1 MVIGSKIYMIKK
13 NIMRYKF
20 WNKAWF
26 KACILIGLFIAA
38 YWIPL
43 KTIVNIWWSDEDYSY
58 GFLIPLF
65 SAYLLW
71 DKRKILQNIRFKTAW
86 PVMPFLIFFVLF
98 SLYGILGSSGN
109 ISMPAVPI
117 LIILFTAFCF
127 GMETIRRLIMPL
139 GFLIFMIRI
148 PPSIEG
154 SLGLYLK
161 QISSKLGG
169 AIIGLFNISVN
180 VSGNIIDLG
189 VTQLQV
195 VDACSGMRYL
205 FPLMALG
212 VVYVY
217 FFEKVTWKRIFCVLA
232 TIPIAVLTNA
242 LRIGIT
248 GILTNYFGP
257 TMAEG
262 FFHSF
267 SGWIIFMLAL
277 ACLFLLGRILAFFPP
292 EKSAVRLSD
301 IPKVDTQ
308 TESIS
313 SGNINLSFYIS
324 VGLLVLVLIFS
335 LSTKAL
341 PPVKIQGGIASFPL
355 EFAGWQGRS
364 EYVDPG
370 IIIQSGAEESFSGTY
385 QNDFGGVI
393 SLYMGYRSTAFLS
406 NDNFFHSPTICL
418 PSAGWITKETSIHV
432 IKDVP
437 FFGDM
442 KVTEMLIEKGGDKQL
457 VYFWFQTKD
466 NATHD
471 KDINRFHLAVHAI
484 KRDNTYDLF
493 IRPVTL
499 LQRNEPIGNAE
510 TRMDNFVR
518 HMMGTMLGFLKERQ
532 IKNHT

>member
-1 MVIGSKIYMIKK
+1 
-13 NIMRYKF
+13 MRNKF
-20 WNKAWF
+20 WDEAWF
-26 KACILIGLFIAA
+26 KACILLGLFIAA

-43 KTIVNIWWSDEDYSY
+43 KTIVNVWWTDEDYSY

-71 DKRKILQNIRFKTAW
+71 EKRKVLRSIQFKTAW
-86 PVMPFLIFFVLF
+86 PVLPFLIFFVLL

-127 GMETIRRLIMPL
+127 GMETIRRLIIPL

-169 AIIGLFNISVN
+169 AIIALFNISVN

-212 VVYVY
+212 IVYAY
-217 FFEKVTWKRIFCVLA
+217 FFEKVIWKRVFCVLA
-232 TIPIAVLTNA
+232 TIPIAVLTNT

-248 GILTNYFGP
+248 GILTNYYGP
-257 TMAEG
+257 TVAQG

-267 SGWIIFMLAL
+267 SGWLLFMVAL

-292 EKSAVRLSD
+292 EKAAIQLSD
-301 IPKVDTQ
+301 TPKVDTQ
-308 TESIS
+308 NESLP
-313 SGNINLSFYIS
+313 SGSINLAFIIS
-324 VGLLVLVLIFS
+324 AGLLVLVLIFS

-364 EYVDPG
+364 EYVDPE
-370 IIIQSGAEESFSGTY
+370 IIIQSGAEESFSGIY
-385 QNDFGGVI
+385 QNNSGDVV
-393 SLYMGYRSTAFLS
+393 SLYVGYRSTAFLS
-406 NDNFFHSPTICL
+406 NDNFFHSPTVCI
-418 PSAGWITKETSIHV
+418 PSAGWITRETSIHV

-442 KVTEMLIEKGGDKQL
+442 KVAKMLIEKGLDKQL

-466 NATHD
+466 KATHN

-493 IRPVTL
+493 IRPVAS
-499 LQRNEPIGNAE
+499 LQRNETIGNAE
-510 TRMDNFVR
+510 ARMDKFVR
-518 HMMGTMLGFLKERQ
+518 DMMGTMLGFLKERQ
-532 IKNHT
+532 IKK

>member
-1 MVIGSKIYMIKK
+1 
-13 NIMRYKF
+13 MRQKF
-20 WNKAWF
+20 WDEAWF
-26 KACILIGLFIAA
+26 KASILLGLFIAA

-43 KTIVNIWWSDEDYSY
+43 KTIVNVWWTDEDYSY

-71 DKRKILQNIRFKTAW
+71 EKRKGLENIRFKTAW
-86 PVMPFLIFFVLF
+86 PVLPFLIFFVLL

-109 ISMPAVPI
+109 ISMPAIPI

-169 AIIGLFNISVN
+169 AIIALFNISVN

-212 VVYVY
+212 VVYAY
-217 FFEKVTWKRIFCVLA
+217 FFEKVTWKRVFCVLA
-232 TIPIAVLTNA
+232 TIPIAVLTNT

-248 GILTNYFGP
+248 GILTNYYGP

-267 SGWIIFMLAL
+267 SGWILFMAAL
-277 ACLFLLGRILAFFPP
+277 AFLFLLGRILAFFPP
-292 EKSAVRLSD
+292 EKSAIHLSD
-301 IPKVDTQ
+301 IPKVDRQ
-308 TESIS
+308 AESIS
-313 SGNINLSFYIS
+313 SGNINSAFFIS
-324 VGLLVLVLIFS
+324 AGLLVLVLIFS
-335 LSTKAL
+335 LSTNAL

-364 EYVDPG
+364 EYVNPE
-370 IIIQSGAEESFSGTY
+370 IIIQSGAEESFSGIY
-385 QNDFGGVI
+385 RNDSGDVI

-406 NDNFFHSPTICL
+406 NDNFFHSPTVCL
-418 PSAGWITKETSIHV
+418 PSSGWIIKETSIHIV
-432 IKDVP
+432 KDVS
-437 FFGDM
+437 FFGDIN
-442 KVTEMLIEKGGDKQL
+442 VTEMLIEKGLDKQL

-466 NATHD
+466 KVTHK
-471 KDINRFHLAVHAI
+471 KDINRFHLAMHAI

-493 IRPVTL
+493 IRPITP
-499 LQRNEPIGNAE
+499 LQRNESIGNAE
-510 TRMDNFVR
+510 ARMDKFVR
-518 HMMGTMLGFLKERQ
+518 QMMGTMLGFLKERQ
-532 IKNHT
+532 INTN

>member
-1 MVIGSKIYMIKK
+1 MVVWQD
-13 NIMRYKF
+13 NIMRHKF
-20 WNKAWF
+20 WDETWF
-26 KACILIGLFIAA
+26 KTCILLSLFIAA

-43 KTIVNIWWSDEDYSY
+43 KTIVNIWRTDEDYSY

-71 DKRKILQNIRFKTAW
+71 NKRKVLHNIRFKTAW
-86 PVMPFLIFFVLF
+86 PVLPFLIFFVLL

-109 ISMPAVPI
+109 ISMPAVPV

-127 GMETIRRLIMPL
+127 GMGTIRRLIMPL
-139 GFLIFMIRI
+139 GFLVFMIRI

-169 AIIGLFNISVN
+169 AIISLFNISVN

-212 VVYVY
+212 VVYAY
-217 FFEKVTWKRIFCVLA
+217 LFEKVTWKRVFCVSA
-232 TIPIAVLTNA
+232 TIPLAVLTNA

-248 GILTNYFGP
+248 GVLTNYYGKVV
-257 TMAEG
+257 AEG
-262 FFHSF
+262 FFHGF
-267 SGWIIFMLAL
+267 SGWILFMAAL
-277 ACLFLLGRILAFFPP
+277 ACLFLLGRILAFFPS
-292 EKSAVRLSD
+292 EKSAIKLPDTSE
-301 IPKVDTQ
+301 VDRQ
-308 TESIS
+308 TASIS
-313 SGNINLSFYIS
+313 SGNINSAFIIS
-324 VGLLVLVLIFS
+324 AGLLVLVLILS

-364 EYVDPG
+364 EYLDPE
-370 IIIQSGAEESFSGTY
+370 IIIQSGAEESFSGIY
-385 QNDFGGVI
+385 RNDSGGVI

-406 NDNFFHSPTICL
+406 NDNFFHSPTVCL
-418 PSAGWITKETSIHV
+418 PSAGWITREKSLHV
-432 IKDVP
+432 IKDAP

-442 KVTEMLIEKGGDKQL
+442 KVAEMIIEKGLDKQL

-466 NATHD
+466 KVTHN
-471 KDINRFHLAVHAI
+471 KDINRFYLAMHAI
-484 KRDNTYDLF
+484 KRDNTHDLF
-493 IRPVTL
+493 IRPITP
-499 LQRNEPIGNAE
+499 LQDNEPIGNAE

-518 HMMGTMLGFLKERQ
+518 QMMPTMQRFLKERQ
-532 IKNHT
+532 IEK

>member
-1 MVIGSKIYMIKK
+1 MIRK
-13 NIMRYKF
+13 NIIKHKL
-20 WNKAWF
+20 WDEAWF
-26 KACILIGLFIAA
+26 KACILFGLFIAA

-43 KTIVNIWWSDEDYSY
+43 KTIVNVWWTDEDYSY

-71 DKRKILQNIRFKTAW
+71 EKRKVLRNIQFRTVW
-86 PVMPFLIFFVLF
+86 PALPFLIFFVLL

-109 ISMPAVPI
+109 ISMPAIPI

-169 AIIGLFNISVN
+169 AIIALFNISVN

-212 VVYVY
+212 VVYAY
-217 FFEKVTWKRIFCVLA
+217 FFEKVIWKRVFCVLA
-232 TIPIAVLTNA
+232 TIPIAVLTNT

-248 GILTNYFGP
+248 GILTNYYGP
-257 TMAEG
+257 KMAEG
-262 FFHSF
+262 FFHNF
-267 SGWIIFMLAL
+267 SGWILFMVAL

-292 EKSAVRLSD
+292 EKSAIQLSD
-301 IPKVDTQ
+301 ISEVNMQ

-313 SGNINLSFYIS
+313 SANTNLAFIIS
-324 VGLLVLVLIFS
+324 AGLLVLVLIFS

-364 EYVDPG
+364 EYVNPE
-370 IIIQSGAEESFSGTY
+370 IIIQSGAEESFNGIYRNDSG
-385 QNDFGGVI
+385 DVI

-406 NDNFFHSPTICL
+406 NDNFFHSPTVCI
-418 PSAGWITKETSIHV
+418 PSAGWITRETSIHV
-432 IKDVP
+432 IKGVP

-442 KVTEMLIEKGGDKQL
+442 KVIEMLIEKGWDKQL

-466 NATHD
+466 KVTNN
-471 KDINRFHLAVHAI
+471 KDINRFHLAMHAI

-493 IRPVTL
+493 IRPITP

-518 HMMGTMLGFLKERQ
+518 QMMGTMLGFLKERQ

>member
-1 MVIGSKIYMIKK
+1 
-13 NIMRYKF
+13 MRHKF
-20 WNKAWF
+20 WNEARF
-26 KACILIGLFIAA
+26 KAFILLGLFIAA

-43 KTIVNIWWSDEDYSY
+43 KAIVNVWLTDEDYSY
-58 GFLIPLF
+58 GILVPLF

-71 DKRKILQNIRFKTAW
+71 EKRKILQNIRFNTVW
-86 PVMPFLIFFVLF
+86 PVLPLLIFFVLL

-117 LIILFTAFCF
+117 LILLFTAFCF
-127 GMETIRRLIMPL
+127 GMATIRRVIMPL

-169 AIIGLFNISVN
+169 AIIALFNISVN

-205 FPLMALG
+205 FPLIALG
-212 VVYVY
+212 VVYAY
-217 FFEKVTWKRIFCVLA
+217 FFEKVTWKRVFCVLA
-232 TIPIAVLTNA
+232 TIPIAVLTNT

-248 GILTNYFGP
+248 GILTNYYG
-257 TMAEG
+257 TTVAEG

-267 SGWIIFMLAL
+267 SGWILFMVAL

-292 EKSAVRLSD
+292 EKSAIKLSD
-301 IPKVDTQ
+301 TSEVDRQ
-308 TESIS
+308 IESIS
-313 SGNINLSFYIS
+313 SGNINSAFFIS
-324 VGLLVLVLIFS
+324 AGLLVLVLIFS
-335 LSTKAL
+335 LSTKAM

-355 EFAGWQGRS
+355 EFAGWQGHS
-364 EYVDPG
+364 EYVDPE
-370 IIIQSGAEESFSGTY
+370 IIIQSGAEESFSGIY
-385 QNDFGGVI
+385 QNDSGGVV
-393 SLYMGYRSTAFLS
+393 SLYMGYRSSAFLS
-406 NDNFFHSPTICL
+406 NDNFFHSPTVCL
-418 PSAGWITKETSIHV
+418 PSAGWITKEKSTHI
-432 IKDVP
+432 IKAVP

-442 KVTEMLIEKGGDKQL
+442 KVTKMLIEKGLDKQL

-466 NATHD
+466 TATHN

-493 IRPVTL
+493 LRPVTP
-499 LQRNEPIGNAE
+499 LQCNEPIGNAE
-510 TRMDNFVR
+510 TRMDKFVR
-518 HMMGTMLGFLKERQ
+518 DMMGTMFGFLEERQ
-532 IKNHT
+532 IKK